1 MPLGKVPLPWDRQ
14 LSSGCDLLISCLGP
28 DVGLME
34 PGLKSWAEVIYVKI
48 SAAFGWDSAGP
59 T

>member
-1 MPLGKVPLPWDRQ
+1 MPLGKVPLPWDRR
-14 LSSGCDLLISCLGP
+14 LSSGCDFISCLGH

-34 PGLKSWAEVIYVKI
+34 PGLKSWAEVTYVKFR
-48 SAAFGWDSAGP
+48 AAFGWDSAGP